1 MAKPANIYSP
11 PVKTQY
17 RIHYWTGL
25 QGSSTALAL
34 LHLANSQSAPVLVAV
49 PSAQQASELFYELRF
64 FNQSQQQPLPVWR
77 FPEWETL
84 PYDVFSPHQDIIS
97 ERLTVLNAL
106 QQKQPGIYITSIPAM
121 MNRLPPTSYVML
133 ASLSLQVGQQLDM
146 EHFRDQLQQAGYRA
160 VEQVIE
166 HGEFAI
172 RGGIMD
178 LFPMGSEWPY
188 RIELFDDE
196 IDTLR
201 TFDVETQRSHEHLQR
216 VQLLPAKEVPL
227 THEAIQRFRTQ
238 WRDYLPGNPIDCPL
252 YQEVSQ
258 GVAPPGIEYYLP
270 LFFEQTATLLDYLPE
285 QSLLVAQQGCHQQAQ
300 HFWSEIE
307 RRYEQLRYDRQRP
320 ILPPATAFVPETQLF
335 QSFKDYQ
342 QIALQDDKPT
352 STQQW
357 SDFAVQALPDLT
369 ANYHWQQPLQ
379 KLKEFLQRHD
389 YRVLFCVETAGR
401 QEVLQTLLA
410 DIDVHVTVVDDWQ
423 DFLNSQSPYCLA
435 VYPIERGFC
444 DTYHGQCLITEA
456 ELWGRR
462 IMQRRRR
469 KRYPAA
475 EGSAIKDLSELKH
488 GDPVVHTDHG
498 VGRYAGLQTLEV
510 GGIPADYMVVEYAE
524 DAKLY
529 VPIESLPSITR
540 YTGGDIESAPLHK
553 LGGKQWEK
561 AKSKAAKKVRDVA
574 AELLEI
580 YAQRAARQG
589 HAFDIDRQY
598 TVFASQFPFEETP
611 DQAKAIEAV
620 LEDLQSSKPMDRLV
634 CGDVGFGKTEVA
646 MRAAFVVAFQGRQV
660 AVLAPT
666 TLLVQQHWETFR
678 DRFADWPINIAVLS
692 RFNTAKEQTQILHN
706 IRQGKVDIIIGTHKL
721 LSKELKFDE
730 LGLLV
735 IDEEHRFGV
744 KQKEH
749 LKSLRASIDILTLTA
764 TPIPRTL
771 NMAFSGI
778 RDLSIIATPPAR
790 RLSVKTF
797 VRLKEDEVMR
807 EAILREILRGGQVFV
822 VHNNVQT
829 INRTADQ
836 VSQLVDEANV
846 AIAHGQMAE
855 RELER
860 VMTDFYHRR
869 YNVLVTTTIIE
880 TGIDIPSANTIIID
894 RADRFGLAQLH
905 QLRGRVG
912 RSHHQAY
919 AYLLTPHPNVM
930 TKDAKKRL
938 EAISSLDSLGSG
950 FMLATQDLEIRG
962 AGELL
967 GEGQSG
973 QMQEVGFQLY
983 MDMLERA
990 VEQMKQGQ
998 SEDHLDLEQP
1008 AKDTVK
1014 INLAMPTLIPEDYL
1028 ADVNQR
1034 LVLYKRIANAQDIA
1048 TLNEIQ
1054 VEMRDRFGPLP
1065 EAVQNLLRVSGI
1077 KLKAHSHSIIQID
1090 AQIPVIT
1097 IEFNQQPPIDPQK
1110 LLQWVQQH
1118 AQSCQFTSSTS
1129 FKIWASEHKVTD
1141 DASLLQFIEHLLSAD
1156 VFNQTEQQ
1164 QAQHQ
1169 VET

>member
-1 MAKPANIYSP
+1 MAKPADIHSP
-11 PVKTQY
+11 PLKTQL

-25 QGSSTALAL
+25 QGSSAALAL
-34 LHLANSQSAPVLVAV
+34 SHLASSQSEPILVAV
-49 PSAQQASELFYELRF
+49 PSAQQAAELFYELRF
-64 FNQSQQQPLPVWR
+64 FNQSNEQAMSIWR

-97 ERLTVLNAL
+97 ERLTILNAL

-160 VEQVIE
+160 VEQVVE

-172 RGGIMD
+172 RGGIVD

-196 IDTLR
+196 VDTLR
-201 TFDVETQRSHEHLQR
+201 TFDVETQRSIEHLQH

-238 WRDYLPGNPIDCPL
+238 WRDYLPGNPVDCPL
-252 YQEVSQ
+252 YQEVSH

-270 LFFEQTATLLDYLPE
+270 LFFEQTTTLCDYLPE
-285 QSLLVAQQGCHQQAQ
+285 QSLLITQQGCHEQAE
-300 HFWSEIE
+300 HFFSEIE
-307 RRYEQLRYDRQRP
+307 RRYNQLGHDRQRP
-320 ILPPATAFVPETQLF
+320 ILAPSVAFVPVAELF
-335 QSFKDYQ
+335 NAFKNYQ
-342 QIALQDDKPT
+342 QIAIQHDKP
-352 STQQW
+352 SNTQQL

-379 KLKEFLQRHD
+379 RLKDFLQQND

-410 DIDVHVTVVDDWQ
+410 DIDVHVTVVDNWQ
-423 DFLNSQSPYCLA
+423 DFINNDASYCLA
-435 VYPIERGFC
+435 VYPLERGFC
-444 DTYHGQCLITEA
+444 DTYHAHCLITEA

-469 KRYPAA
+469 KRHSTAQ
-475 EGSAIKDLSELKH
+475 GSAIKDLSELKH

-589 HAFDIDRQY
+589 HAFEIDHQY
-598 TVFASQFPFEETP
+598 TVFTSQFPFEETP
-611 DQAKAIEAV
+611 DQAKAIESV
-620 LEDLQSSKPMDRLV
+620 LQDLQSNKPMDRLV

-678 DRFADWPINIAVLS
+678 DRFADWPLNIAVLS
-692 RFNTAKEQTQILHN
+692 RFNTAKEQQQILHN

-797 VRLKEDEVMR
+797 VRLKEDEVIR

-822 VHNNVQT
+822 VHNNVRT
-829 INRTADQ
+829 INNTAEDIN
-836 VSQLVDEANV
+836 QLVSEANV
-846 AIAHGQMAE
+846 AVAHGQMPE

-869 YNVLVTTTIIE
+869 YNVLVATTIIE

-930 TKDAKKRL
+930 TQDAKKRL

-990 VEQMKQGQ
+990 VEQMKQGRSDDQ
-998 SEDHLDLEQP
+998 LTLEQP
-1008 AKDTVK
+1008 ATDAVK
-1014 INLAMPTLIPEDYL
+1014 VNVAMPTLIPDDYL
-1028 ADVNQR
+1028 QDVNQR
-1034 LVLYKRIANAQDIA
+1034 LVLYKRIANASDMA
-1048 TLNEIQ
+1048 ALNEIQ

-1065 EAVQNLLRVSGI
+1065 QATHNLLQITAI
-1077 KLKAHSHSIIQID
+1077 KLKAQSWDIQQID
-1090 AQIPVIT
+1090 AQIPVVT
-1097 IEFNQQPPIDPQK
+1097 IEFNREPPIDPQK
-1110 LLQWVQQH
+1110 LLQWVQQN
-1118 AQSCQFTSSTS
+1118 AQTCQFAGSKT
-1129 FKIWASEHKVTD
+1129 FKIWACEQTVTD
-1141 DASLLQFIEHLLSAD
+1141 DASLLQFIDKLLSAD
-1156 VFNQTEQQ
+1156 VLNSTD
-1164 QAQHQ
+1164 AHKTQHE
-1169 VET
+1169 VNA

>member
-1 MAKPANIYSP
+1 MVKPADSHSP
-11 PVKTQY
+11 VLKTQY

-25 QGSSTALAL
+25 HGSSAALATL
-34 LHLANSQSAPVLVAV
+34 RLAQSQSVPFLIVL
-49 PSAQQASELFYELRF
+49 PTAQRALELYYELRF
-64 FNQSQQQPLPVWR
+64 FNQSSETKTLIWR

-84 PYDVFSPHQDIIS
+84 PYDVFSPHEDIIS
-97 ERLTVLNAL
+97 QRLTVLNAL
-106 QQKQPGIYITSIPAM
+106 QQNQPGIYITSTQAM

-133 ASLSLQVGQQLDM
+133 ASLSLQVGQNLDL
-146 EHFRDQLQQAGYRA
+146 EHFREQLQQAGYRA
-160 VEQVIE
+160 VEQVVE
-166 HGEFAI
+166 HGEFTI
-172 RGGIMD
+172 RGGIVD
-178 LFPMGSEWPY
+178 LYPMGSEWPY
-188 RIELFDDE
+188 RIELFDEE

-201 TFDVETQRSHEHLQR
+201 TFDVESQRSIEHLQQ

-227 THEAIQRFRTQ
+227 TQEGIQRFRDQ
-238 WRDYLPGNPIDCPL
+238 WRDFLPGNPVDCPL

-258 GVAPPGIEYYLP
+258 GMAPPGIEYYLP
-270 LFFEQTATLLDYLPE
+270 LFFDNSAILCDYLPE
-285 QSLLVAQQGCHQQAQ
+285 GSVLVMQQGCHDQAE
-300 HFWSEIE
+300 HFWSEIQ
-307 RRYEQLRYDRQRP
+307 RRYDQLGHDRQRP
-320 ILPPATAFVPETQLF
+320 ILPPSTAFVSVAELF
-335 QSFKDYQ
+335 SAFKYYQ
-342 QIALQDDKPT
+342 QIALKDQPPD
-352 STQQW
+352 SAQQW
-357 SDFAVQALPDLT
+357 SDYATHPLPDLT

-379 KLKEFLQRHD
+379 KLKDFLQAND

-410 DIDVHVTVVDDWQ
+410 DINVRVTPVDDWQ
-423 DFLNSQSPYCLA
+423 HFINSDAQYCLV
-435 VYPIERGFC
+435 VYPLERGFC
-444 DTYHGQCLITEA
+444 DTYHGYCLITEG

-469 KRYPAA
+469 KSYPNAA
-475 EGSAIKDLSELKH
+475 GEAIKDLSELKY
-488 GDPVVHTDHG
+488 GDPVVHVEHG
-498 VGRYAGLQTLEV
+498 VGRYAGLQTLEA
-510 GGIPADYMVVEYAE
+510 GGIPADYMVLEYAQE
-524 DAKLY
+524 AKLY
-529 VPIESLPSITR
+529 VPIDSLPSITR
-540 YTGGDIESAPLHK
+540 YTGGDIESAPLHS
-553 LGGKQWEK
+553 LGGKQWQK
-561 AKSKAAKKVRDVA
+561 AKRKAAQKVRDVA
-574 AELLEI
+574 AELLEV

-589 HAFDIDRQY
+589 YAFQIDHQY
-598 TVFASQFPFEETP
+598 SIFASQFPFEETP

-620 LEDLQSSKPMDRLV
+620 LEDLQTDKPMDRLV

-646 MRAAFVVAFQGRQV
+646 MRAAFVVAFQSRQV

-692 RFNTAKEQTQILHN
+692 RFNTAKEQTKTLNQV
-706 IRQGKVDIIIGTHKL
+706 RQGKVDIIIGTHKL

-730 LGLLV
+730 LGLLI

-778 RDLSIIATPPAR
+778 RDLSIIATPPPR

-797 VRLKEDEVMR
+797 VRLKEDAVIR

-822 VHNNVQT
+822 IHNNVQT
-829 INRTADQ
+829 INSMAEEI
-836 VSQLVDEANV
+836 SQLVSEANV
-846 AIAHGQMAE
+846 IVAHGQMPE
-855 RELER
+855 RDLER

-869 YNVLVTTTIIE
+869 YNVLVATTIIE

-938 EAISSLDSLGSG
+938 EAISYLDSLGSG

-973 QMQEVGFQLY
+973 QMHEVGFQLY

-998 SEDHLDLEQP
+998 STVDVEQE
-1008 AKDTVK
+1008 VGNSVN
-1014 INLAMPTLIPEDYL
+1014 INLSMPTLIPEDYL
-1028 ADVNQR
+1028 PDVNQR
-1034 LVLYKRIANAQDIA
+1034 LVLYKRIANAENVEQ
-1048 TLNEIQ
+1048 LNEIQ
-1054 VEMRDRFGPLP
+1054 VEMRDRFGPLRDP
-1065 EAVQNLLRVSGI
+1065 VHYLLRVASLKQKAKSLAI
-1077 KLKAHSHSIIQID
+1077 KKID
-1090 AQIPVIT
+1090 GQIPVIT
-1097 IEFNQQPPIDPQK
+1097 IEFDKEPQVDPQN
-1110 LLQWVQQH
+1110 LIQWVQNN
-1118 AQSCQFTSSTS
+1118 AERFQFINSKTIKVWGDSRS
-1129 FKIWASEHKVTD
+1129 VTD
-1141 DASLLQFIEHLLSAD
+1141 NNTLLMMIEQLLNVLSED
-1156 VFNQTEQQ
+1156 G
-1164 QAQHQ
+1164 
-1169 VET
+1169 